1 VTVVLTPPGCDDR
14 VMEAQQGGESVG
26 MAGLRT
32 AGMVTMTWD
41 RDSELVG
48 GGCDVVVVW
57 LRLVGVPVED
67 SRTVLMTIIADVG
80 SLRLLDLG
88 WACVMGSCSAR
99 AFMRLMLVGCRTKP
113 YTTWSADRLEI
124 SV

>member
-48 GGCDVVVVW
+48 GGCDVVVVC

-67 SRTVLMTIIADVG
+67 SSTVLMTIIADVG

-99 AFMRLMLVGCRTKP
+99 VFMRLMLV
-113 YTTWSADRLEI
+113 
-124 SV
+124 